1 MEPLTGAIVDQT
13 NEQSRLSDDGEP
25 VLSLNLDFTDAQVKQ
40 SVSDAKDNV
49 SMLNLVRNIV
59 PLISLV
65 LGLLLLIP
73 GILLWRRD
81 SATAERGR
89 RIQA

>member
-1 MEPLTGAIVDQT
+1 
-13 NEQSRLSDDGEP
+13 
-25 VLSLNLDFTDAQVKQ
+25 VLSLTLDFTDAQVKQ

-59 PLISLV
+59 PLISLI